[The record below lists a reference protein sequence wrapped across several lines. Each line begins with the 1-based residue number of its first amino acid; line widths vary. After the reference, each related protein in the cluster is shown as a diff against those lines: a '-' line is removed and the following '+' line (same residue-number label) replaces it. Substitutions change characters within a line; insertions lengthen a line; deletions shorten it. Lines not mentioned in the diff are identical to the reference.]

1 MGIYSSLPGTSS
13 WSRSVAHDP
22 EKSPSYT
29 RGEAAKPAR
38 AEAPC
43 LSSQTPETQDL
54 QRRHRW
60 AKAGRGLCRQV
71 VWACCGRSPGPPPQP
86 PRGSR
91 PPRPPFPGSVCRHVR
106 GDAAP
111 ARRSDPV
118 SAPEQHSE
126 VGRSCR
132 RRPAP
137 GFLDASEHL
146 LGQADSLPLSHLGS
160 PVTWIFATAP

>member
-1 MGIYSSLPGTSS
+1 MLSTSDLSCPGAARSPSLLGTSS

-38 AEAPC
+38 AEPPT
-43 LSSQTPETQDL
+43 LSSQTPETQAL

-71 VWACCGRSPGPPPQP
+71 VWACCGQSPGPPPQP

-91 PPRPPFPGSVCRHVR
+91 PPLPPFPGSVCRHIR

-118 SAPEQHSE
+118 SHWSNTR
-126 VGRSCR
+126 RS
-132 RRPAP
+132 
-137 GFLDASEHL
+137 DARAGGGQPLASWTL
-146 LGQADSLPLSHLGS
+146 PSTSWPLGY
-160 PVTWIFATAP
+160 